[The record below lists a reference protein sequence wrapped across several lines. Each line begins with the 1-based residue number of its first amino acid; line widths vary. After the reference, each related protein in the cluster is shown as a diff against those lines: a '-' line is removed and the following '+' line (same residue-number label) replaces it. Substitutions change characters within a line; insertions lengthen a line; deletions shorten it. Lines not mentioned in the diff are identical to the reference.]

1 MARTRKTIKAKEP
14 VKIRYKEIA
23 NGNKSVYLDIYS
35 NGARRY
41 EFLKLYI
48 VPERTQADKV
58 ANENTMQ
65 VANAIKAQRILELA
79 SGKAG
84 INDNGKGKILFVD
97 WLNEYKR
104 IKEISK
110 RYGDT
115 ITATVKYVEEYRHGN
130 VRINQIDKQW
140 LVDFFQWL
148 DTCKNKKR
156 EPLSGNTKYTLS
168 AIINGALNA
177 AMQKDIIPSNPMLKL
192 SRDEKP
198 HQEDSKRAFL
208 TVEELKKMIQGR
220 CRNEQVKRAFL
231 FACFCGLRYGDIEML
246 NWGQIY
252 QDGEQ
257 SRLTK
262 TMQKTK
268 REIYLPLSEQAL
280 RWLPDRGAAKDTDKV
295 FELPH
300 KTNVER
306 AVDSWAFASGIEKH
320 VTFHVSRHTFA
331 TLSLTAGVDLYTTSK
346 LLGHTNVKTTQIYA
360 KIIDK
365 KKDEAVNLVS
375 KLFD

>member
-110 RYGDT
+110 
-115 ITATVKYVEEYRHGN
+115 
-130 VRINQIDKQW
+130 
-140 LVDFFQWL
+140 
-148 DTCKNKKR
+148 
-156 EPLSGNTKYTLS
+156 
-168 AIINGALNA
+168 
-177 AMQKDIIPSNPMLKL
+177 
-192 SRDEKP
+192 
-198 HQEDSKRAFL
+198 
-208 TVEELKKMIQGR
+208 
-220 CRNEQVKRAFL
+220 
-231 FACFCGLRYGDIEML
+231 
-246 NWGQIY
+246 
-252 QDGEQ
+252 
-257 SRLTK
+257 
-262 TMQKTK
+262 
-268 REIYLPLSEQAL
+268 
-280 RWLPDRGAAKDTDKV
+280 TDKT
-295 FELPH
+295 EN
-300 KTNVER
+300 T
-306 AVDSWAFASGIEKH
+306 EK
-320 VTFHVSRHTFA
+320 
-331 TLSLTAGVDLYTTSK
+331 
-346 LLGHTNVKTTQIYA
+346 
-360 KIIDK
+360 
-365 KKDEAVNLVS
+365 
-375 KLFD
+375 